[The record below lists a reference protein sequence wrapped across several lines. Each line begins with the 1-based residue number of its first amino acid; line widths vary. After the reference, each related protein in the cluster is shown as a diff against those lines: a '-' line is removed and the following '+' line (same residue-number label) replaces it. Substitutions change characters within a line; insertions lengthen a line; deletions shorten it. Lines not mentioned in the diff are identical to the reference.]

1 MNIKKISAYLGFA
14 IKSGKII
21 FGYDNLFVSKKNP
34 ILVLISSD
42 LSAKMSQKVIDYC
55 NNKQIAYRELD
66 IPLGEIISRENCKVL
81 AILDKGLT
89 DAIMNEM
96 EIEK

>member
-21 FGYDNLFVSKKNP
+21 FGYDNLFTSKKHP
-34 ILVLISSD
+34 LLVLISAD
-42 LSAKMSQKVIDYC
+42 LADKMRIKVIDYC
-55 NNKQIAYRELD
+55 NNMNIVYRELD
-66 IPLGEIISRENCKVL
+66 LTISEIISRDNCKVV
-81 AILDKGLT
+81 AVLDQGLT